1 MLAIYRE
8 SVVQRITYGPQLPSR
23 AVDKYLM
30 PSERVVTTVR
40 MHPVAIISS
49 VLLDPGRRN
58 PRWPPD
64 QRPPTATAGLSWPSG
79 CCGACCSCGRAGKI
93 ATWWRRYFVVTENR
107 LMLVTSLV
115 FTDVAMMPLA
125 KVTDLR
131 LSESILG
138 RMLRYGEFI
147 VESAGQEQAL
157 SRVRFVPYPSQ
168 IYQEILSLIF
178 PSKPAAAGPQGPLER
193 AGGASGPSWPDTP
206 LRGHRRRVL
215 RSVPGTT
222 PGSEPRRLRG
232 GTLISRSV
240 WNQ

>member
-1 MLAIYRE
+1 M
-8 SVVQRITYGPQLPSR
+8 VQRITYAAQLPSR

-30 PSERVVTTVR
+30 PTERVVTAVR
-40 MHPVAIISS
+40 MHPVAIIRS
-49 VLLDPGRRN
+49 VLWILGG
-58 PRWPPD
+58 
-64 QRPPTATAGLSWPSG
+64 AILAGVL
-79 CCGACCSCGRAGKI
+79 AGTVHGNSRLVLAIWLVWGVLFVWQGWKI
-93 ATWWRRYFVVTENR
+93 AIWWRRYFVVTENR

-157 SRVRFVPYPSQ
+157 SRIRFVPYPSQ

-178 PSKPAAAGPQGPLER
+178 PGKPAAAGPQGPP
-193 AGGASGPSWPDTP
+193 GASGPSWPGLP
-206 LRGHRRRVL
+206 LRGSGGGSSDR
-215 RSVPGTT
+215 PGDD
-222 PGSEPRRLRG
+222 PGF
-232 GTLISRSV
+232 
-240 WNQ
+240 

>member
-1 MLAIYRE
+1 MVE
-8 SVVQRITYGPQLPSR
+8 RITYAAQLPSR
-23 AVDKYLM
+23 AVGKYLM
-30 PSERVVTTVR
+30 PTERVVTTVR
-40 MHPVAIISS
+40 MHPVAIIRS
-49 VLLDPGRRN
+49 VLLILGG
-58 PRWPPD
+58 
-64 QRPPTATAGLSWPSG
+64 AILAGLLT
-79 CCGACCSCGRAGKI
+79 GAAHGNSRLVLAIWLLWGVLFVWQGWKI

-157 SRVRFVPYPSQ
+157 SHIRFVPYPSQ

-193 AGGASGPSWPDTP
+193 APGASRPSWPDAP
-206 LRGHRRRVL
+206 SRGPSEGSSER
-215 RSVPGTT
+215 PGDD
-222 PGSEPRRLRG
+222 PGF
-232 GTLISRSV
+232 
-240 WNQ
+240 

>member
-1 MLAIYRE
+1 M
-8 SVVQRITYGPQLPSR
+8 VQRITYAAQLPSR
-23 AVDKYLM
+23 AVNKYLM
-30 PSERVVTTVR
+30 PTERVVTAVR
-40 MHPVAIISS
+40 MHPVAIIRS
-49 VLLDPGRRN
+49 VLWILGG
-58 PRWPPD
+58 
-64 QRPPTATAGLSWPSG
+64 AILAGVL
-79 CCGACCSCGRAGKI
+79 AGTVHGNSRLVLAIWLVWGVLFVWQGWKI
-93 ATWWRRYFVVTENR
+93 AIWWRRYFVVTENR

-178 PSKPAAAGPQGPLER
+178 PGKPAAAGPQGPP
-193 AGGASGPSWPDTP
+193 GASGPSWPGLP
-206 LRGHRRRVL
+206 LRGSGGGSSDR
-215 RSVPGTT
+215 PGTT
-222 PGSEPRRLRG
+222 PGSERRRLRA
-232 GTLISRSV
+232 GTLLP
-240 WNQ
+240 

>member
-1 MLAIYRE
+1 M
-8 SVVQRITYGPQLPSR
+8 VQRITYAPQLPAR

-30 PSERVVTTVR
+30 PTERVVTAVR
-40 MHPVAIISS
+40 MHPAAIIRP
-49 VLLDPGRRN
+49 VLWILGG
-58 PRWPPD
+58 
-64 QRPPTATAGLSWPSG
+64 AVLAGLLA
-79 CCGACCSCGRAGKI
+79 GAAHGNGGLVLAIWLLWGVLFVWQGWKI
-93 ATWWRRYFVVTENR
+93 AIWWRRYFVVTENR

-131 LSESILG
+131 LSESIVG

-178 PSKPAAAGPQGPLER
+178 PGKPAAAGPQGPP
-193 AGGASGPSWPDTP
+193 GASGPSWPGIP
-206 LRGHRRRVL
+206 LRGSGGGSSDR
-215 RSVPGTT
+215 PGDD
-222 PGSEPRRLRG
+222 PGF
-232 GTLISRSV
+232 
-240 WNQ
+240 

>member
-1 MLAIYRE
+1 M
-8 SVVQRITYGPQLPSR
+8 VQRITYAPQLPTR

-30 PSERVVTTVR
+30 PTERVVTAVR
-40 MHPVAIISS
+40 MHPAAIIRP
-49 VLLDPGRRN
+49 VLWILGG
-58 PRWPPD
+58 
-64 QRPPTATAGLSWPSG
+64 AVLAGLLA
-79 CCGACCSCGRAGKI
+79 GAALGNGRVVLAIWLLWGVLFVWQGWKI
-93 ATWWRRYFVVTENR
+93 AIWWRRYFVVTENR

-178 PSKPAAAGPQGPLER
+178 PGKPAADGPQGPLDVPP
-193 AGGASGPSWPDTP
+193 GASGPSWPGTP
-206 LRGHRRRVL
+206 LRGSGGGSSGR
-215 RSVPGTT
+215 PGDD
-222 PGSEPRRLRG
+222 PGF
-232 GTLISRSV
+232 
-240 WNQ
+240 

>member
-1 MLAIYRE
+1 
-8 SVVQRITYGPQLPSR
+8 
-23 AVDKYLM
+23 M
-30 PSERVVTTVR
+30 PTERVVTAVR
-40 MHPVAIISS
+40 MHPVAIIRS
-49 VLLDPGRRN
+49 VLWILGG
-58 PRWPPD
+58 
-64 QRPPTATAGLSWPSG
+64 AILAGLLAGTAHGNSG
-79 CCGACCSCGRAGKI
+79 LVLGIWLLWGVLFVWQGWKI
-93 ATWWRRYFVVTENR
+93 AIWWRRYFVVTENR

-178 PSKPAAAGPQGPLER
+178 PGKPNAAGPQGPP
-193 AGGASGPSWPDTP
+193 GASEPSWPGLP
-206 LRGHRRRVL
+206 LRGSGGGSSDR
-215 RSVPGTT
+215 PGDD
-222 PGSEPRRLRG
+222 PGF
-232 GTLISRSV
+232 
-240 WNQ
+240 